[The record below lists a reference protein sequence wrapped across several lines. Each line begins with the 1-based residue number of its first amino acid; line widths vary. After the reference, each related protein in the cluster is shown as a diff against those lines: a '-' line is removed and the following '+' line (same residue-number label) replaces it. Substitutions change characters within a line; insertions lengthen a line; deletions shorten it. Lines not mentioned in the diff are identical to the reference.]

1 MPPKPSF
8 KVKKPTEKE
17 PEDHS
22 SGKEETVQE
31 DIDTKLGKSIHLFPF
46 LFQLLTWTGTDTA
59 G

>member
-1 MPPKPSF
+1 MPPKSSS

-17 PEDHS
+17 PDNHT

-31 DIDTKLGKSIHLFPF
+31 DIDAKLGKSIQLFPF
-46 LFQLLTWTGTDTA
+46 LFQLLMWTGTDTA